1 MNYTNIRYSVMLN
14 DTQYEYLSDDHQGIS
29 RMKCF
34 HTFLKLAAKEE
45 TAVSG
50 KGFSAVLQPGQFIAS
65 KVELSEMW
73 KCNRK
78 TAIRIVG
85 EFNRMGIL
93 QSVPTNRTTVHTLK
107 SLSVW
112 FTTQKTIKNSFFT
125 YNPIIK
131 PSGTATREASHATAG
146 NGVKAGGDSRED

>member
-29 RMKCF
+29 RVKCF

-107 SLSVW
+107 CLSVW
-112 FTTQKTIKNSFFT
+112 FTTQKTIKNTFFT
-125 YNPIIK
+125 YNPVIK
-131 PSGTATREASHATAG
+131 PLAAPAREVSHATAG
-146 NGVKAGGDSRED
+146 NGVKADGDNRGD